1 MNKKMMIT
9 IDTALWVAVILPII
23 KLFTI
28 CMKAYYMGAKPSF
41 NEGPRFYGMEGF
53 ETMFWMMMFYGFFY
67 VILWVIIFIAAVI
80 FTIYMIRRMK
90 KISKA

>member
-1 MNKKMMIT
+1 MNKKVMIA
-9 IDTALWVAVILPII
+9 IDTALWIAVILPLV

-28 CMKAYYMGAKPSF
+28 CMKAYYIGAKPSF
-41 NEGPRFYGMEGF
+41 NDGPVYYGMKGF
-53 ETMFWMMMFYGFFY
+53 RMMFWIMMFYGLYY

-90 KISKA
+90 KTK